1 MTVEATNN
9 LSVWATASNSTKA
22 IGVEAQGNQGTIIG
36 GPVSADSLTFWR
48 VSFNDDLTGWTYQA
62 SAKTQSGLAEA
73 SSTAPTLSFSAGP
86 TSITAGASSTLS
98 WSSSNGLACTGSGFL
113 PLLGSGSAS
122 VSPSETTT
130 YGINCTNGFGSTTRS
145 TSLNVNPFPTTM
157 SWTQSLPV
165 TFGNPAIV
173 PFGGTEMR
181 FLLFMDGSL
190 YAGIGDWEDPQLQ
203 NSQTPGAQVLQ
214 LDSPNSGW
222 VEDQDF
228 NQVQPST
235 GEKYYQAIAAL
246 EMAHFDH
253 NSGNNPIT
261 PVDVLMAG
269 FYNLDKGGVSIA
281 QKTVKTG
288 SVGAQGTWT
297 MNSLVPLPAAA
308 GQIRSFGSY
317 TDSVTGVEMAF
328 AGSDPYG
335 IFSGGFNSATNTV
348 AWGSTAEAGSI
359 IPTANDGDGLTPR
372 VMAFAACGGK
382 LYASIYYAIV
392 VRTDGP
398 NPSWSIV
405 YQYSGPDV
413 SAVNSGFRGLT
424 CVPNLNGSGSMLIA
438 SLEGPGDVYEF
449 PLDGSP
455 PTIELYMSNY
465 LSSQLGSRVSY
476 ATAAYNNMVI
486 YPQSGTP
493 SCPDLLMG
501 LGFIASVNYPHA
513 YDDIYP
519 NASFIVRH
527 CNGTYTPIANIS
539 NPSIMPAPQLMAT
552 RSIAVSQFNGDPPG
566 TLYAGGF
573 EVDVKDFPLDH
584 NTDWIYKGVPQ
595 SPAENLTKR

>member
-1 MTVEATNN
+1 MTV
-9 LSVWATASNSTKA
+9 ASTGTTYVYSTPSTSPPA
-22 IGVEAQGNQGTIIG
+22 IGVEAQGNQGTVIG
-36 GPVSADSLTFWR
+36 GPESADSMTWWQ
-48 VSFNDDLTGWTYQA
+48 VSFNDDLTGWTYQ
-62 SAKTQSGLAEA
+62 SGLAA
-73 SSTAPTLSFSAGP
+73 VSPTAPTLMIGASP
-86 TSITAGASSTLS
+86 WSIASGASSTLS
-98 WSSSNGLACTGSGFL
+98 WSSTNATSCSGTGFSPAGVSGSVSVSPTVSTTYSITCTGSG
-113 PLLGSGSAS
+113 
-122 VSPSETTT
+122 
-130 YGINCTNGFGSTTRS
+130 GSTTQS
-145 TSLNVNPFPTTM
+145 AAVVVNPLPNF
-157 SWTQSLPV
+157 SGIQSLPV
-165 TFGNPAIV
+165 TFNDPSIV
-173 PFGGTEMR
+173 PFGGTETR

-190 YAGIGDWEDPQLQ
+190 YAGIGDWEDPLLQ
-203 NSQTPGAQVLQ
+203 NPQTPGAQVLR
-214 LDSPNSGW
+214 LDSPYGGW

-235 GEKYYQAIAAL
+235 GEKYYQAIAGL
-246 EMAHFDH
+246 GTAHFDH
-253 NSGNNPIT
+253 DSGNNPIT

-269 FYNLDKGGVSIA
+269 FYNLDKGGVSVA
-281 QKTVKTG
+281 QKTVTTG

-297 MNSLVPLPAAA
+297 TNSLVPLPAAA
-308 GQIRSFGSY
+308 GQTRSFGSY

-335 IFSGGFNSATNTV
+335 IFSGGFDSATNTI

-372 VMAFAACGGK
+372 VMSFAACGGK

-424 CVPNLNGSGSMLIA
+424 CVPNLNRSGSMLIA
-438 SLEGPGDVYEF
+438 SLEGPGDIYEF
-449 PLDGSP
+449 PLDGSS

-465 LSSQLGSRVSY
+465 LASQLGAWVGY

-493 SCPDLLMG
+493 SCPTLLMG
-501 LGFIASVNYPHA
+501 TGFIAAVNYPNA
-513 YDDIYP
+513 YYDFYP
-519 NASFIVRH
+519 SASFLERY
-527 CNGTYTPIANIS
+527 CNGTYSYVPTIAD
-539 NPSIMPAPQLMAT
+539 PSITPAPPLMAT
-552 RSIAVSQFNGDPPG
+552 RSIAVSQFSGDPPG

-584 NTDWIYKGVPQ
+584 NTDWIYRGHPK
-595 SPAENLTKR
+595 